1 MTPRKRL
8 AGRLRASLF
17 LKILLVFLGAFT
29 AIALYSVTT
38 FWLFDWQQQRLSV
51 RQSAMNYA
59 GLILDELADPPDTAQ
74 ARSLAERLGVGMR
87 IEGPSVDWVSDPD
100 FPLFDDVDLPV
111 VVQGGPDR
119 AGLSRALGFGAD
131 VVRGD
136 YRYMFSLQA
145 GRIGL
150 GSDSATEEITDLLFM
165 AILLACVYLV
175 TRYLLRPVRVLAEG
189 VDRLREGDLDVSM
202 PTRRTDELGQLMV
215 SFEEMARAV
224 RERLRS
230 RDQLLTDVSHEIR
243 SPLTRMRVALEMM
256 PDGGARASVIE
267 DIEEIETMIAELL
280 ETERLDS
287 PHGGISRAP
296 DDVARL
302 VAECVEQR
310 LHDGPG
316 VEVEGVGHPVVAHVD
331 SERVRVVVGNLLSNA
346 LRHSAS
352 DGPPVRVSLEERGG
366 DVTIKV
372 LDRGVGIPEEDI
384 SRVFEPFYRVDR
396 SRSKDTGGYGIGLS
410 LVKRIVE
417 AHGGTIRL
425 ESREGEGT
433 SVLVSL
439 PVDANGHARRKE
451 GPRW

>member
-17 LKILLVFLGAFT
+17 LKILLVFVGAFT

-59 GLILDELADPPDTAQ
+59 GLILDELADPPDTVQ

-87 IEGPSVDWVSDPD
+87 IEGPGVDWVSGPG
-100 FPLFDDVDLPV
+100 FPLFDDVDLPSV
-111 VVQGGPDR
+111 VEGGPDR

-189 VDRLREGDLDVSM
+189 VDRLREGDLDVRM

-243 SPLTRMRVALEMM
+243 SPLTRMRLALEMM
-256 PDGGARASVIE
+256 PDGAAKESVIE
-267 DIEEIETMIAELL
+267 DIEEIETMIVELL

-296 DDVARL
+296 DDVAKL

-310 LHDGPG
+310 VHDGPG
-316 VEVEGVGHPVVAHVD
+316 VEVEGVGRPLMAQVD

-346 LRHSAS
+346 LRHSATN
-352 DGPPVRVSLEERGG
+352 GPPVRVSLEERGG
-366 DVTIKV
+366 DVTIRV

-384 SRVFEPFYRVDR
+384 ARVFEPFYRVDR

-417 AHGGTIRL
+417 AHGGTIEL

-439 PVDANGHARRKE
+439 PVDANGNARRKE

>member
-17 LKILLVFLGAFT
+17 LKILMVFLGAFT

-59 GLILDELADPPDTAQ
+59 GLIMDELADPPDTAQ

-87 IEGPSVDWVSDPD
+87 IEGPSVAWVSGPD
-100 FPLFDDVDLPV
+100 FPLFDDVDLPAV
-111 VVQGGPDR
+111 VEGGPDR

-165 AILLACVYLV
+165 AILLACVYFV

-243 SPLTRMRVALEMM
+243 SPLTRMRLALEMM
-256 PDGGARASVIE
+256 PDGAARASVIE
-267 DIEEIETMIAELL
+267 DIEEIETMIVELL

-302 VAECVEQR
+302 VAECAEQR

-352 DGPPVRVSLEERGG
+352 DGPPVRVSLEERAG
-366 DVTIKV
+366 DVTIQV
-372 LDRGVGIPEEDI
+372 MDRGVGIPEEDI

-439 PVDANGHARRKE
+439 PVDANGNSRRKE